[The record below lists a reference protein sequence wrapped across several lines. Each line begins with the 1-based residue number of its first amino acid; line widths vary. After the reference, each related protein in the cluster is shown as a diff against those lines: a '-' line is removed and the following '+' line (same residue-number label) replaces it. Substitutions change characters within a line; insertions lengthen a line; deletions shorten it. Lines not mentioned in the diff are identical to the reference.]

1 MAIIIKIKYIYIKAI
16 SKNAIDR
23 SIRLFEPEKLAFQEK
38 YAFRRTVDSKPS
50 NRSKKN
56 KPVYSSFEVRSEEF
70 SDMNFNRRSVKEFS
84 HFDWSKVAL
93 EVQEDESINS
103 NGSNSSSNQ
112 LPQIVT
118 VRFM

>member
-1 MAIIIKIKYIYIKAI
+1 MDK
-16 SKNAIDR
+16 

-50 NRSKKN
+50 NRSKRN
-56 KPVYSSFEVRSEEF
+56 KPVDSSFEVRSEVI

-93 EVQEDESINS
+93 EVQEDESNL
-103 NGSNSSSNQ
+103 NTPNSSSNQ